1 MAAHP
6 VIPLD
11 LSFSRAARLAIERAA
26 TIRRL
31 TSGQL
36 VEQLVVAAVESR
48 LVAAILD
55 DGVGDG
61 SPPAE
66 PRP

>member
-36 VEQLVVAAVESR
+36 VEQLVVRRRE
-48 LVAAILD
+48 
-55 DGVGDG
+55 
-61 SPPAE
+61 PACGCD
-66 PRP
+66 PR